1 MPRSK
6 VTIVGAGQT
15 GGTMA
20 HDLARKGYAD
30 IVLTDVIEGMPQG
43 KALDL
48 TQSAPVL
55 GFDSKITGTNGWE
68 ETANSDIVIIT
79 SGKPRGPGMSRDDLV
94 TANTEI
100 VKNVTEQA
108 VKHSPNCIIL
118 MFANPLDV
126 MCYVALKVSGFPRE
140 RVFGQSGMLDA
151 SRFRAFV
158 AMELNVSVEEVQAYV
173 LGGHGDSM
181 VPLVR
186 YTTVAGIPISDLMP
200 KERVDAI
207 VTRTRKGGG
216 EIVSLLKTGSAFYAP
231 SAGTI
236 DMVDSVLLDRK
247 RILPC
252 AAYLQGEY
260 GVEDVYM
267 GVPVKLGAKGV
278 EQIVEIKLTSE
289 EKEEFDKSVE
299 AVREVIKITGM

>member
-48 TQSAPVL
+48 TQAGPVL
-55 GFDSKITGTNGWE
+55 GYDCKITGTNDWK

-100 VKNVTEQA
+100 VKTVTEQV
-108 VKHSPNCIIL
+108 VKHSPNCMIL

-207 VTRTRKGGG
+207 VERTRKGGG
-216 EIVSLLKTGSAFYAP
+216 EIVSLLKTGSAYYAP

-236 DMVDSVLLDRK
+236 DMVDSVLMDRK

-252 AAYLQGEY
+252 AAYLDGEY
-260 GVEDVYM
+260 GVKGVYM

-278 EQIVEIKLTSE
+278 EQIVEIKLTPE
-289 EKEEFDKSVE
+289 EKEGFEKSVA
-299 AVREVIKITGM
+299 AVQEVVKITGM

>member
-30 IVLTDVIEGMPQG
+30 IVLTDVVEGMPQG
-43 KALDL
+43 KALDI

-55 GFDSKITGTNGWE
+55 GFDSKVTGTNGWE

-100 VKNVTEQA
+100 VKSVTEQA
-108 VKHSPNCIIL
+108 VKRSPNCMIL
-118 MFANPLDV
+118 VFANPLDV

-151 SRFRAFV
+151 ARFRAFV
-158 AMELNVSVEEVQAYV
+158 SMELNVSVEDVQAYV
-173 LGGHGDSM
+173 LGGHGDTM

-186 YTTVAGIPISDLMP
+186 YTSVAGIPISELMP

-207 VTRTRKGGG
+207 VERTRKGGG
-216 EIVSLLKTGSAFYAP
+216 EIVSLLKTGSAYYAP

-236 DMVDSVLLDRK
+236 DMVDSILLDRK
-247 RILPC
+247 R
-252 AAYLQGEY
+252 
-260 GVEDVYM
+260 
-267 GVPVKLGAKGV
+267 
-278 EQIVEIKLTSE
+278 
-289 EKEEFDKSVE
+289 
-299 AVREVIKITGM
+299 